1 MNQVT
6 SEEFA
11 HPLAS
16 LCARVKP
23 NRAAGKTFAFHQF
36 SGLAS
41 EPFDLAQSICY

>member
-11 HPLAS
+11 HPVTS

-23 NRAAGKTFAFHQF
+23 NRAASKTFAFL